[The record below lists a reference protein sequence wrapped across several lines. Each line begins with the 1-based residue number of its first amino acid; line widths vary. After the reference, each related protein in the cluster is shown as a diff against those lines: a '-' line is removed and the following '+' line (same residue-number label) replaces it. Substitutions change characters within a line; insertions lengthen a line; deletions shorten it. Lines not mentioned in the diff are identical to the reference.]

1 MASCLTYTS
10 CIINSKL
17 VKIMSAKQSFL
28 KRKLKDIIETEP
40 NTIKALVATEAID
53 YHDIKDFFKDLLS
66 HGCQSGM
73 IGSLIY
79 YSDTH
84 EFFDTHYREIEELR
98 YEYEQDFG
106 MPLQPNGDLKNW
118 FAWFAFEETARKLV
132 DELKIDW

>member
-1 MASCLTYTS
+1 
-10 CIINSKL
+10 
-17 VKIMSAKQSFL
+17 MSAKQSLL

-40 NTIKALVATEAID
+40 DTIKALVATEAFD

-73 IGSLIY
+73 IGSLVY

-84 EFFDTHYREIEELR
+84 KFFDTHYREIEEMR

-106 MPLQPNGDLKNW
+106 MPLQPKGDLKNW
-118 FAWFAFEETARKLV
+118 FAWFAYEETARKLAE
-132 DELKIDW
+132 ELKIDW